1 LAELGALESMCD
13 PGAVTLSDTLI
24 RHLEAWLGVWPPS
37 RPGLTVVGSELRSK
51 PGWDGSVRMVLG
63 VSTPDATVLSV
74 PPEHADAVGALG
86 DTLTDVEDEIGRA
99 LGHPQ
104 GRLFSGVFRWSD
116 APCESPDRGVWL
128 PTSDPRVLPWLKPF
142 NGDVLVGITDTG
154 IAAGVGRKQHNEWG
168 HELAVV
174 TEPDHRGQGWGKDLV
189 AQAARRVLADGAIP
203 TYLHNPGNKA
213 SARTADAAGFPDRG
227 WLIHGFNPTTP
238 G

>member
-1 LAELGALESMCD
+1 
-13 PGAVTLSDTLI
+13 
-24 RHLEAWLGVWPPS
+24 
-37 RPGLTVVGSELRSK
+37 
-51 PGWDGSVRMVLG
+51 MVLG

-86 DTLTDVEDEIGRA
+86 GTLADVEDEIGRA

-116 APCESPDRGVWL
+116 APCESPDRGIWL
-128 PTSDPRVLPWLKPF
+128 PTDDPRVLPWLKPF
-142 NGDVLVGITDTG
+142 NGDVLVGIAGTG
-154 IAAGVGRKQHNEWG
+154 IAAGVGRKQYNQWG

-174 TEPDHRGQGWGKDLV
+174 TEPDHRGHGWGTDLV

-203 TYLHNPGNKA
+203 TYLHNPGNQA